1 MACGLLIYFKFH
13 SNVVWTS
20 AVLDIYC
27 LRYACLMSSFDRLS
41 YIICSRIYSMYE
53 MKTNDLAS
61 DYVIIIL
68 KVFLLKVVLSLSFIE
83 SFSLQDF
90 QNGKFNKEKFS
101 FRFYYPFG
109 KPASSI
115 SLEQQ
120 ILQRLQAAFDQFPNK
135 QVPKENFTNI
145 LKICALPLYWR
156 MPLFHCAVITP
167 NGLCD
172 GKKFI
177 EFWKQ

>member
-1 MACGLLIYFKFH
+1 MRCVK
-13 SNVVWTS
+13 
-20 AVLDIYC
+20 
-27 LRYACLMSSFDRLS
+27 
-41 YIICSRIYSMYE
+41 
-53 MKTNDLAS
+53 
-61 DYVIIIL
+61 DYVIIIP
-68 KVFLLKVVLSLSFIE
+68 KVFLSFLFKSVPSLSLFFMI
-83 SFSLQDF
+83 F
-90 QNGKFNKEKFS
+90 QHDKFNNEKFS

>member
-1 MACGLLIYFKFH
+1 MTSYMSISDIMKYVKRERYVTGVSKILDTRRVQFTTYSERSNLGGMIQVVRVGKVRTEHFSPPNLQTNIELI
-13 SNVVWTS
+13 N
-20 AVLDIYC
+20 I
-27 LRYACLMSSFDRLS
+27 SS
-41 YIICSRIYSMYE
+41 
-53 MKTNDLAS
+53 
-61 DYVIIIL
+61 
-68 KVFLLKVVLSLSFIE
+68 
-83 SFSLQDF
+83 
-90 QNGKFNKEKFS
+90 
-101 FRFYYPFG
+101 RFYYPFG
-109 KPASSI
+109 KPSSSI

-120 ILQRLQAAFDQFPNK
+120 TLQRLQAAFDQFPNK

-156 MPLFHCAVITP
+156 MPLYHCAVITP